1 MKKRNR
7 ENSEIPSNFDRD
19 EEFTIENI
27 PKSFESVTDE
37 ALKQLRQNAVE
48 RVERLTSFDPA
59 ALQVTLQSNID
70 AQFGSAYNVL
80 EGDYGTRRANLEK
93 AYQDGFAELDKA
105 YKIYKLQ
112 VFNHNTAFKK
122 YSEANKVINGEE
134 VPDTLMVSDEEMKEL
149 DNAIKNL
156 NRRKYNG

>member
-1 MKKRNR
+1 MKRNR
-7 ENSEIPSNFDRD
+7 SDQEVASKFDRD

-27 PKSFESVTDE
+27 PRSFESVTDE

-48 RVERLTSFDPA
+48 RVERLAHFNPA
-59 ALQVTLQSNID
+59 VLQVTLQSNVD
-70 AQFGSAYNVL
+70 AQFGTAYNTL

-112 VFNHNTAFKK
+112 VVNHNTAFKH
-122 YSEANKVINGEE
+122 YSEANKIINGEE
-134 VPDTLMVSDEEMKEL
+134 LPNSLMITDKEMKEL
-149 DNAIKNL
+149 DEAINHL
-156 NRRKYNG
+156 NRRKYHD